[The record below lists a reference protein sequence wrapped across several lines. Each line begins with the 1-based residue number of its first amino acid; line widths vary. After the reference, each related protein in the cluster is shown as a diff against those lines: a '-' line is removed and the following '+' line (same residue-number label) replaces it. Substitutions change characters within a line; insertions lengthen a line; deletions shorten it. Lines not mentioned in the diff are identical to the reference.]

1 MAETMQRG
9 RGPREYTE
17 RAKERNKRGFEVAK
31 KRSGVICFRL
41 CFSTS
46 SFQPSLFPLRSLSLS
61 LALSLAFALAR
72 FRSRSLSLSLSR
84 SLALYLAG

>member
-31 KRSGVICFRL
+31 KRSGVNL
-41 CFSTS
+41 FS
-46 SFQPSLFPLRSLSLS
+46 SLFFDLLLSTEPFS
-61 LALSLAFALAR
+61 SPLALALAR
-72 FRSRSLSLSLSR
+72 SLLSPALSR

>member
-41 CFSTS
+41 RFSTS

-72 FRSRSLSLSLSR
+72 SLSLSLAR

>member
-41 CFSTS
+41 RFSTS

-72 FRSRSLSLSLSR
+72 SLSLSLSR